1 MCDDK
6 SRYTAKNKLSNK
18 SQESKLQVLAET
30 SHRKGRRQQ
39 ERFRAHS
46 CQGPHI
52 EKETSK

>member
-30 SHRKGRRQQ
+30 SHRKGKKTTG
-39 ERFRAHS
+39 AL
-46 CQGPHI
+46 QGPFVPR
-52 EKETSK
+52 TSY